1 MTRTQKIN
9 KIIDAASTLNFS
21 EDIED
26 IEMLSYTGEN
36 GRVCEDRFDCIDTTV
51 IPCAVRFIG
60 GTGYPNFS
68 TPLTNLTDE
77 SLDTLCGCVLR
88 KKRKKIWCYL

>member
-9 KIIDAASTLNFS
+9 KIVEAALSLNFS
-21 EDIED
+21 ENIED

-36 GRVCEDRFDCIDTTV
+36 GRVYEDRFDCIDTTT
-51 IPCAVRFIG
+51 IPCTVRFIG

-68 TPLTNLTDE
+68 MALTSLTDE

-88 KKRKKIWCYL
+88 KNAKK

>member
-9 KIIDAASTLNFS
+9 KVVEAAINLNFS
-21 EDIED
+21 ESIED
-26 IEMLSYTGEN
+26 IELLSYTGEN
-36 GRVCEDRFDCIDTTV
+36 GRVYEDRFDCIDTTV
-51 IPCAVRFIG
+51 IPCAVNFIG

-68 TPLTNLTDE
+68 IPIANLTDK

-88 KKRKKIWCYL
+88 KNAKK

>member
-9 KIIDAASTLNFS
+9 KIVEAALNLNFS
-21 EDIED
+21 DRIDD
-26 IEMLSYTGEN
+26 IEMLSYIGED
-36 GRVCEDRFDCIDTTV
+36 GRVYEDRFDNIDTTA
-51 IPCAVRFIG
+51 AVSFIG

-68 TPLTNLTDE
+68 VPITKLTDE

-88 KKRKKIWCYL
+88 KNAKK